1 MNFKRNLISAL
12 TVFMIG
18 GMLTGCGGNET
29 NDNRLEIVVLN
40 AGYGDAWIKDLE
52 TKFEATHAGIDVNIT
67 AIYEANQLIEKNLNS
82 KNNADD
88 LYISVGTNWKSY
100 AAQGKFLDLTSFLEE
115 TVDGVK
121 VKEKVSDEYKDSLHF
136 TKSNGDK
143 VCYRLPW
150 TSGIGGIYYN
160 KVLFEENNWEIPTT
174 FEELVDLCKLI
185 NDSRVPVANS
195 RTDAVK
201 PFAYTGANTDYFDYT
216 VYDWWSQ
223 IVGADAIK
231 EFLKYENADVFDA
244 ATNPTYAALKT
255 ATSYWKQLFV
265 AENGGESENV
275 IADSDAK
282 TAEAAQKEFANGYAA
297 MMFNGDWIYN
307 EIMNYGISNDKFQL
321 GLMKTPTIKEANENY
336 VNTSYVI
343 GEDQYIAIPSTT
355 DKADLAKEFI
365 KLIISDEGCKTF
377 ATKANGFLAYET
389 DYSKHGITNE
399 FMLEVI
405 ELRDSYTTKFT
416 NYSSN
421 RKYLCNF
428 VDIWCTPASRPF
440 LSLLNNTNTLDAA
453 FVNIASTAK
462 ANWSDWT
469 SKSQ

>member
-1 MNFKRNLISAL
+1 MNIKKSLMSTLAVL
-12 TVFMIG
+12 LIG
-18 GMLTGCGGNET
+18 GMISGCNKD
-29 NDNRLEIVVLN
+29 DNANTLNIVVLN

-52 TKFEATHAGIDVNIT
+52 AKFEATHEGIDVSVN
-67 AIYEANQLIEKNLNS
+67 AIYEANQLIEKNLGS
-82 KNNADD
+82 KKNEDD
-88 LYISVGTNWKSY
+88 LYISVGGNWKSY

-121 VKEKVSDEYKDSLHF
+121 VKDKVTDEYKNSLYF
-136 TKSNGDK
+136 TKSSGDQ
-143 VCYRLPW
+143 VCYSLPW

-160 KVLFEENNWEIPTT
+160 KVLFEQNGWQVPTT
-174 FEELVDLCKLI
+174 FEELIQLCDTI
-185 NDSRVPVANS
+185 NNSRIPVAGS
-195 RTDAVK
+195 RKDAVK

-223 IVGADAIK
+223 IVGVDAIRD
-231 EFLKYENADVFDA
+231 FMKYDDPNNFDVE
-244 ATNPTYAALKT
+244 TNPTYAALKT
-255 ATSYWKQLFV
+255 ATSYWQKIFV
-265 AENGGESENV
+265 AENGGESNYV
-275 IADSDAK
+275 ISDSDAK

-307 EIMNYGISNDKFQL
+307 EISSYGISSEKFQL
-321 GLMKTPTIKEANENY
+321 GLMKTPKIKEANDAY

-343 GEDQYIAIPSTT
+343 GEDQYIAIPAST

-377 ATKANGFLAYET
+377 TTKANGFLAYNT

-405 ELRDSYTTKFT
+405 DLRNSYTSKFT
-416 NYSSN
+416 NYSSD

-428 VDIWCTPASRPF
+428 IDIWCTPASRPF

-453 FVNIASTAK
+453 FINIASTAK
-462 ANWSDWT
+462 ANWADWT
-469 SKSQ
+469 NKSK